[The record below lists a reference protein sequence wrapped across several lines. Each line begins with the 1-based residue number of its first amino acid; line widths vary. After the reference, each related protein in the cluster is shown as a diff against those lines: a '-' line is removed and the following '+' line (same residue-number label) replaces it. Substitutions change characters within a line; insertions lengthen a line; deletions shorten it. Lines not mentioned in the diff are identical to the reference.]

1 MSIARGDMR
10 KAKINVTEEQRTHQD
25 RDSSQRAMGTI
36 GSTLIT
42 RKGWKEGDGFPRRGH
57 G

>member
-1 MSIARGDMR
+1 MSTARGDMR
-10 KAKINVTEEQRTHQD
+10 KAKINVTEEQ
-25 RDSSQRAMGTI
+25 DSPRERFIPESHGHHWFN
-36 GSTLIT
+36 SDT